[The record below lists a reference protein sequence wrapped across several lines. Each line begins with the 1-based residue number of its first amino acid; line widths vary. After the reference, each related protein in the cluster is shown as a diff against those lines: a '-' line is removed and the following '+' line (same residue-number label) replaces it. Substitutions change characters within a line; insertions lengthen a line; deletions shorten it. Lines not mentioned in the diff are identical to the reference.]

1 MAQKNRVPRVLLTK
15 SELDH
20 HDRGVMY
27 VAQLLRDNKMEVIY
41 TSYGTPEDIVAIAT
55 QEAVDVIGLSFFS
68 GGQVRVTER
77 VVELLKEQSMGDLP
91 IFVGGT
97 IRPFDEPKL
106 LALNV
111 KGIFRGGEP
120 LDTFVSDIQ
129 EIVNPQQ

>member
-1 MAQKNRVPRVLLTK
+1 MVQKNRIPRVLLTK

-27 VAQLLRDNKMEVIY
+27 VAQLLRDNNIEVIY
-41 TSYGTPEDIVAIAT
+41 TSFGVPEDIVSIAI
-55 QEAVDVIGLSFFS
+55 QEAVDVIGLSFLS
-68 GGQVRVTER
+68 GGQVKVTER
-77 VVELLKEQSMGDLP
+77 VVKLLEEQGVEDMP

-106 LALNV
+106 VALNV

-120 LDTFVSDIQ
+120 LDKFISDIK
-129 EIVNPQQ
+129 EIVNP